1 MKKVFIFLLLIVL
14 SAVIFVSCNQD
25 QGVTINVV
33 MPDGAPALVMAKAI
47 YDKFSYEGY
56 DINFEIVAGAPNIQA
71 AMFSGDADIAVLP
84 SNMAAN
90 LYNGGIDI
98 KLLSTNVFGLLYLVS
113 NQPFEDI
120 NSLKG
125 KVVYNLGQG
134 NTPDFVFK
142 YVLELNDIEYVEQ
155 DTPVQGKVALRYAAN
170 AQNLI
175 SIMVAGQADYAVLGE
190 PQVSQALAVTQDSD
204 NPFEIVLNLQEEWTD
219 GYPQVATV
227 AKNSVIQNHA
237 DMLDALLEVVKDNV
251 EWVVKNADKAV
262 AALQEHGSNISGF
275 SSQTIIRCNIGFV
288 PSQEA
293 KEGIEEY
300 FEVMHEF
307 NPNFIGK
314 KMPDNGFYR

>member
-1 MKKVFIFLLLIVL
+1 
-14 SAVIFVSCNQD
+14 
-25 QGVTINVV
+25 

-47 YDKFSYEGY
+47 YDKFSYE
-56 DINFEIVAGAPNIQA
+56 DTISILRLWLALQTFRLQC
-71 AMFSGDADIAVLP
+71 FGDADMFYPL
-84 SNMAAN
+84 MAAN

-175 SIMVAGQADYAVLGE
+175 SMMVAGQADYAVLGE
-190 PQVSQALAVTQDSD
+190 PQVSCFGSETDSD

-227 AKNSVIQNHA
+227 
-237 DMLDALLEVVKDNV
+237 
-251 EWVVKNADKAV
+251 
-262 AALQEHGSNISGF
+262 G
-275 SSQTIIRCNIGFV
+275 
-288 PSQEA
+288 
-293 KEGIEEY
+293 
-300 FEVMHEF
+300 
-307 NPNFIGK
+307 
-314 KMPDNGFYR
+314 